1 MRGNLKKI
9 GLLIASGLAAF
20 AFLGGATA
28 QAKAKEIRASGVS
41 AADAKIVHYPDKT
54 VYSHTAELPLDEGYR
69 VEYKWSVSN
78 DIRINSGDYMYFYFP
93 ANVRITRT
101 RSFAMGSNI
110 GIGTVGE
117 IFVTKD
123 SLTGRVVFN
132 NYFSSQGISKKGF
145 INVEAYGTHDEQEG
159 TQPPVTEPGPEEP
172 GTEEPYPEEPGTEE
186 PGVEEPYP
194 EEPGTEEPGIE
205 EPYPEEPGTE
215 EPGVEEPYPEE
226 PGTEEPG
233 VEEPGEEPYPEK
245 PGVEEPG
252 EEPYPEKPGIEEP
265 GEEPYPEEPGTE
277 EPGEEPYPEVPG
289 VEEPHPEYPHPEYP
303 GEEPYPET
311 PGVEEPGHPEVPGVE
326 EPGTQIPETPQHPSV
341 TTPSHPSVTT
351 PSHPSV
357 TTPVHNG
364 GQSATPVTS
373 SATSQ
378 SGSASTMRPSL
389 MTKSSTTLPQ
399 TGERH
404 TATEFRLVGLVLLAG
419 SLLAGV
425 VGLRVRKH

>member
-1 MRGNLKKI
+1 MRGNLKRI

-28 QAKAKEIRASGVS
+28 QAKAKEIKASGVS

-117 IFVTKD
+117 IFVTKN

-145 INVEAYGTHDEQEG
+145 INVEAYGAHDEQEE

-172 GTEEPYPEEPGTEE
+172 GTEEPYPEEPG
-186 PGVEEPYP
+186 VEEPYP
-194 EEPGTEEPGIE
+194 EEPGTEEPGT
-205 EPYPEEPGTE
+205 EEPGT
-215 EPGVEEPYPEE
+215 EE

-233 VEEPGEEPYPEK
+233 VEEPGVEE

-252 EEPYPEKPGIEEP
+252 V
-265 GEEPYPEEPGTE
+265 EEPGTEEPGTEEPGTEEPGVE

-289 VEEPHPEYPHPEYP
+289 VEEPHPEYP
-303 GEEPYPET
+303 GEEPYPEA

-351 PSHPSV
+351 P
-357 TTPVHNG
+357 VHNG
-364 GQSATPVTS
+364 GQSATPATS

-378 SGSASTMRPSL
+378 SGNASTTRPNL
-389 MTKSSTTLPQ
+389 MTKSATTLPQ

-404 TATEFRLVGLVLLAG
+404 TATEFRLVGLALFAASLVAG
-419 SLLAGV
+419 I